1 MISASGMATDSTTRP
16 GPIVLYVDDERTN
29 CIVFEQSLM
38 SEFPIRTC
46 ADGPAAL
53 KLLEEFEVAVLLTDM
68 RMPKMKGDELLR
80 IVKDKHPR
88 TIRIVVTAFSDAE
101 PMLRAINEG
110 LVARYIVKPWVREE
124 MVQVLRW
131 GVEAWNFGKDA
142 VELQRRLL
150 ETERLA
156 TIGRFASMFVHDLR
170 TPLTSA
176 LLNIN
181 ILEEEFLPT
190 MRELIARAYTDPT
203 ALEAAV
209 VQLDEFER
217 ARAEIQKALETS
229 RDFLIAMNNFGKPGA
244 KPGAPPDV
252 DPLPIVRHCMT
263 VCGSI
268 AMKNHAQLDYRGPAQ
283 LPHVRISATELTQVL
298 INLLSNGTQ
307 AVAARGLENG
317 YVSIDARAYSD
328 HVELTVHDQGAGMAP
343 EILNRIGTPF
353 FTTRSEG
360 TGLGIAQCQRLIGS
374 AGGRLQIESEVGV
387 GTTVTITIPTA
398 A

>member
-1 MISASGMATDSTTRP
+1 MPMEGPLP

-46 ADGPAAL
+46 SDGPTAL

-181 ILEEEFLPT
+181 SLEEQFVPS
-190 MRELIARAYTDPT
+190 MRELLAKAHHDPSALDQ
-203 ALEAAV
+203 ALELV
-209 VQLDEFER
+209 DQFEGSKNEIER
-217 ARAEIQKALETS
+217 ALITLS
-229 RDFLIAMNNFGKPGA
+229 DFLKAMNDFGKPK

-252 DPLPIVRHCMT
+252 DPLPIVRHAMT

-268 AMKNHAQLDYRGPAQ
+268 AIKNHAQLDYRGPDQ

-307 AVAARGLENG
+307 AVAARGLANG
-317 YVSIDARAYSD
+317 YVSIDARAYTD

-343 EILNRIGTPF
+343 EVLNRIGTPF